1 MKLDMSFE
9 LVAGDFETWKSCV
22 GDIERICQ
30 KYGVSFSNRKWV
42 EDKKRCDITVEMSED
57 IALYNARDE
66 LCEYFLS
73 KGLVEKCIKAQD
85 VGKKK
90 AKDVIDAALAA

>member
-9 LVAGDFETWKSCV
+9 LVAGDFETWKSCEK
-22 GDIERICQ
+22 DIDNICQ
-30 KYGVSFSNRKWV
+30 KYGVSFSNRKWF
-42 EDKKRCDITVEMSED
+42 EDKKRCDVEVGMSED
-57 IALYNARDE
+57 ISLYNARDE

-73 KGLVEKCIKAQD
+73 KGLVEKCVKAQD

>member
-1 MKLDMSFE
+1 MDMSFK
-9 LVAGDFETWKSCV
+9 LVEGDFETWKSCV

-30 KYGVSFSNRKWV
+30 KYGVYFSNRKWF
-42 EDKKRCDITVEMSED
+42 EDKKRCDVTVEMSED
-57 IALYNARDE
+57 ISLYNARDK

-73 KGLVEKCIKAQD
+73 KGLVEKCVKAQD